1 MVPAAKIIT
10 MHGSLSVNEYARSVR
25 SVYTEWVQNISFLEE
40 GRNKSMTDTAYRPN
54 GGRHHVVVVGAG
66 FGGLNTVQKLKN
78 ADVEITLIDKKN
90 HHLFQP
96 MLYQVATGM
105 ISAGEVA
112 PSTRQLLRD
121 QDNVHF
127 VNAEVTDINLADQTV
142 TAEQDE
148 FSRTYAYDSLV
159 VAAGSG
165 QSYFG
170 NDHFAEFAPGM
181 KTLDDAL
188 ELRSRIISAFE
199 KAELTD
205 DPAERERLLTFIIV
219 GAGPTGVELTGQIA
233 ELANRTLNDV
243 YSNYGTTSAKIYLLD
258 GAPQVLP
265 PFGKRLGRKAQ
276 RTLEKEGV
284 QVHLNAMV
292 TDVTADT
299 VTYKDMKTEEETTLT
314 GATKIWSAGVAAS
327 PLGKQVAEQ
336 LGAEADRAGKVAV
349 NADLSVG
356 DDPNVFIIGDMMN
369 RDRLPGVAQVAI
381 QSGEYVGKIIK
392 EQVEHDVAPEN
403 RDPFDY
409 FDKGSMAIINR
420 FNAVVKMGKVEITGF
435 IGWLMWLGVH
445 LSFLTGTRNR
455 LVAANEWTI
464 NAFSRT
470 RHNLAV
476 TEGQL
481 ERPVQE
487 DEK

>member
-1 MVPAAKIIT
+1 MASQVNRPA
-10 MHGSLSVNEYARSVR
+10 GS
-25 SVYTEWVQNISFLEE
+25 
-40 GRNKSMTDTAYRPN
+40 
-54 GGRHHVVVVGAG
+54 RHHVVIVGAG
-66 FGGLNTVQKLKN
+66 FGGVNAAKELAD
-78 ADVEITLIDKKN
+78 ADVDITLINNTN
-90 HHLFQP
+90 HHLFP
-96 MLYQVATGM
+96 PLLYQVATGLM
-105 ISAGEVA
+105 SSGEI
-112 PSTRQLLRD
+112 TGDIRQMFAN
-121 QDNVHF
+121 QQNVR
-127 VNAEVTDINLADQTV
+127 VVRGTVETVDTDAKTV
-142 TAEQDE
+142 TSVEGGKE
-148 FSRTYAYDSLV
+148 SVFGYDSLI
-159 VAAGSG
+159 VAAGAG

-170 NDHFAEFAPGM
+170 NDHFAQFAPGL
-181 KTLDDAL
+181 KTLDH
-188 ELRSRIISAFE
+188 AFE
-199 KAELTD
+199 IRARLIAAFERAELAET
-205 DPAERERLLTFIIV
+205 PEERERELTFVIV
-219 GAGPTGVELTGQIA
+219 GAGPTGVELAGQVA
-233 ELANRTLNDV
+233 EMAHRAFTSGR
-243 YSNYGTTSAKIYLLD
+243 YSFSTEQAKIYLLD

-265 PFGKRLGRKAQ
+265 PFGKRLGKKAQ
-276 RTLEKEGV
+276 RELEKSGV
-284 QVHLNAMV
+284 TVILNAMV
-292 TDVTADT
+292 TNVDADS
-299 VTYKDMKTEEETTLT
+299 VTYKDMKTEQETTIDT
-314 GATKIWSAGVAAS
+314 PTKIWSAGVAAS

-356 DDPNVFIIGDMMN
+356 DDPNVFVIGDMMN

-455 LVAANEWTI
+455 IVAANEWTI

-487 DEK
+487 DEE

>member
-1 MVPAAKIIT
+1 MASQVNRPA
-10 MHGSLSVNEYARSVR
+10 GS
-25 SVYTEWVQNISFLEE
+25 
-40 GRNKSMTDTAYRPN
+40 
-54 GGRHHVVVVGAG
+54 RHHVVIVGAG
-66 FGGLNTVQKLKN
+66 FGGVNAAKELAD
-78 ADVEITLIDKKN
+78 ADVDITLINNTN
-90 HHLFQP
+90 HHLFP
-96 MLYQVATGM
+96 PLLYQVATGLM
-105 ISAGEVA
+105 SSGEI
-112 PSTRQLLRD
+112 TGDIRQMFAN
-121 QDNVHF
+121 QQNVR
-127 VNAEVTDINLADQTV
+127 VVRGTVETVDTDAKTV
-142 TAEQDE
+142 TSVEGGKE
-148 FSRTYAYDSLV
+148 SVFGYDSLI
-159 VAAGSG
+159 VAAGAG

-170 NDHFAEFAPGM
+170 NDHFAQFAPGL
-181 KTLDDAL
+181 KTLDH
-188 ELRSRIISAFE
+188 AFE
-199 KAELTD
+199 IRARLIAAFERAELAET
-205 DPAERERLLTFIIV
+205 PEERERELTFVIV
-219 GAGPTGVELTGQIA
+219 GAGPTGVELAGQVA
-233 ELANRTLNDV
+233 EMAHRSFTSGR
-243 YSNYGTTSAKIYLLD
+243 YSFSTEQAKIYLLD

-265 PFGKRLGRKAQ
+265 PFGKRLGKKAQ
-276 RTLEKEGV
+276 RELEKSGV
-284 QVHLNAMV
+284 TVILNAMV
-292 TDVTADT
+292 TNVDADS
-299 VTYKDMKTEEETTLT
+299 VTYKDMKTEQETTIDT
-314 GATKIWSAGVAAS
+314 PTKIWSAGVAAS

-356 DDPNVFIIGDMMN
+356 DDPNVFVIGDMMN

-455 LVAANEWTI
+455 IVAANEWTI

>member
-1 MVPAAKIIT
+1 MASQVNRPA
-10 MHGSLSVNEYARSVR
+10 GS
-25 SVYTEWVQNISFLEE
+25 
-40 GRNKSMTDTAYRPN
+40 
-54 GGRHHVVVVGAG
+54 RHHVVIVGAG
-66 FGGLNTVQKLKN
+66 FGGVSAAKELAD
-78 ADVEITLIDKKN
+78 ADVDITLINNTN
-90 HHLFQP
+90 HHLFP
-96 MLYQVATGM
+96 PLLYQVATGLM
-105 ISAGEVA
+105 SSGEI
-112 PSTRQLLRD
+112 TGDIRQMFAN
-121 QDNVHF
+121 QQNVR
-127 VNAEVTDINLADQTV
+127 VVRGTVETVDTEAKTV
-142 TAEQDE
+142 TSVEGDKE
-148 FSRTYAYDSLV
+148 SVFAYDSLI
-159 VAAGSG
+159 VAAGAG

-170 NDHFAEFAPGM
+170 NDHFAQFAPGL
-181 KTLDDAL
+181 KTLDH
-188 ELRSRIISAFE
+188 AFE
-199 KAELTD
+199 IRARLIAAFERAELAET
-205 DPAERERLLTFIIV
+205 PEERERELTFVIV
-219 GAGPTGVELTGQIA
+219 GAGPTGVELAGQVA
-233 ELANRTLNDV
+233 EMAHRAFTSGR
-243 YSNYGTTSAKIYLLD
+243 YSFSTEQAKIYLLD

-265 PFGKRLGRKAQ
+265 PFGKRLGKKAQ
-276 RTLEKEGV
+276 RELEKSGV
-284 QVHLNAMV
+284 TVILNAMV
-292 TDVTADT
+292 TNVDADS
-299 VTYKDMKTEEETTLT
+299 VTYKDMKTEQETTIDT
-314 GATKIWSAGVAAS
+314 PTKIWSAGVAAS

-356 DDPNVFIIGDMMN
+356 DDPNVFVIGDMMN

-455 LVAANEWTI
+455 IVAANEWTI

-487 DEK
+487 DEE

>member
-1 MVPAAKIIT
+1 MASQVNRPA
-10 MHGSLSVNEYARSVR
+10 GS
-25 SVYTEWVQNISFLEE
+25 
-40 GRNKSMTDTAYRPN
+40 
-54 GGRHHVVVVGAG
+54 RHHVVIVGAG
-66 FGGLNTVQKLKN
+66 FGGVNAVKELAD
-78 ADVEITLIDKKN
+78 ADVDITLINNTN
-90 HHLFQP
+90 HHLFP
-96 MLYQVATGM
+96 PLLYQVATGLM
-105 ISAGEVA
+105 SSGEI
-112 PSTRQLLRD
+112 TGDIRQMFAN
-121 QDNVHF
+121 QQNVR
-127 VNAEVTDINLADQTV
+127 VVRGTVETVDTDAKTV
-142 TAEQDE
+142 TSIEGGKE
-148 FSRTYAYDSLV
+148 SVFGYDSLI
-159 VAAGSG
+159 VAAGAG

-170 NDHFAEFAPGM
+170 NDHFAQFAPGL
-181 KTLDDAL
+181 KTLDH
-188 ELRSRIISAFE
+188 AFE
-199 KAELTD
+199 IRARLIAAFERAELAET
-205 DPAERERLLTFIIV
+205 PEERERELTFVIV
-219 GAGPTGVELTGQIA
+219 GAGPTGVELAGQVA
-233 ELANRTLNDV
+233 EMAHRAFTSGR
-243 YSNYGTTSAKIYLLD
+243 YSFSTEQAKIYLLD

-265 PFGKRLGRKAQ
+265 PFGKRLGKKAQ
-276 RTLEKEGV
+276 RELEKSGV
-284 QVHLNAMV
+284 TVILNAMV
-292 TDVTADT
+292 TNVDADS
-299 VTYKDMKTEEETTLT
+299 VTYKDMKTEQETTIDT
-314 GATKIWSAGVAAS
+314 PTKIWSAGVAAS

-455 LVAANEWTI
+455 IVAANEWTI

-487 DEK
+487 DEE